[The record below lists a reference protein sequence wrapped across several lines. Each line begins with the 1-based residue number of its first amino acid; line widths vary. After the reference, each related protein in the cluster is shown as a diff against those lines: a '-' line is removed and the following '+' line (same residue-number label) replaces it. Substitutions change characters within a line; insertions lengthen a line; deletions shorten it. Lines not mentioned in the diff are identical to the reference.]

1 MAAWS
6 WRTCPCFSVSAL
18 TLSDHS
24 SALCSTRRWRP
35 RHRTLS
41 GFPSVPGRASHHG
54 LGARWVHC
62 HPGHCQPAGRC
73 PGTSRK
79 SALIPSGS
87 AHRWS
92 RSRCR
97 LGGKPRS
104 SLLHPSRAGSLQGEL
119 VSTHKS
125 SSAEKWLDC
134 HLGGFCLNLKCPVL
148 EMYVCFLCGIA
159 TGRGDSKGRQGGFI
173 REELQIC

>member
-6 WRTCPCFSVSAL
+6 WRTCLCFLVQAL
-18 TLSDHS
+18 TLSDCS
-24 SALCSTRRWRP
+24 SALCNIQHWCP

-41 GFPSVPGRASHHG
+41 GLPSAPGRASSRG

-73 PGTSRK
+73 PGTRSKSGPIPLGSR
-79 SALIPSGS
+79 
-87 AHRWS
+87 HRWS

-97 LGGKPRS
+97 WGGTPRS

-119 VSTHKS
+119 VNPHRT
-125 SSAEKWLDC
+125 SSAETC
-134 HLGGFCLNLKCPVL
+134 HLCGFCPNFKSPVL
-148 EMYVCFLCGIA
+148 EMYVCFLCEIA
-159 TGRGDSKGRQGGFI
+159 TGWGDSKGSQGGFV
-173 REELQIC
+173 REESQMC